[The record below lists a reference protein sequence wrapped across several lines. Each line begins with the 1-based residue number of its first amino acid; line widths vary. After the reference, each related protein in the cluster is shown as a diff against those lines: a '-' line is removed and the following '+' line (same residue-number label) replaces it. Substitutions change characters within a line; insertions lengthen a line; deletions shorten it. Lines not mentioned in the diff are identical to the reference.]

1 MLNGT
6 PRIYRTA
13 FASSARDTS
22 AQITRT
28 QLCETVCRRLSITD
42 EAYRRIMAIFVPYP
56 YGRTRLLFTRG
67 NRSTLILLPSFCLPF
82 PPSFL
87 FLSLSFS
94 FFLSLP
100 SRCSLN
106 GKAIFIS
113 QFNPPSTSPS
123 RRSHSLYG
131 IFDDSIS
138 TIFTTDGYIV
148 KNAAVF
154 PVL

>member
-28 QLCETVCRRLSITD
+28 QLCGTVCRRLSITD

-67 NRSTLILLPSFCLPF
+67 NRSTLILLPSVFPSLPL
-82 PPSFL
+82 L
-87 FLSLSFS
+87 FFSLSFS
-94 FFLSLP
+94 FFLFLCRLVVRSTVKP
-100 SRCSLN
+100 SSFRNLTHPQPRLLVALTLCT
-106 GKAIFIS
+106 GY
-113 QFNPPSTSPS
+113 STTRFPRYS
-123 RRSHSLYG
+123 RQMDTS
-131 IFDDSIS
+131 
-138 TIFTTDGYIV
+138 
-148 KNAAVF
+148 
-154 PVL
+154 

>member
-28 QLCETVCRRLSITD
+28 QLCGTVCRRLSITD

-67 NRSTLILLPSFCLPF
+67 NRSTLILLLPSVLPSL
-82 PPSFL
+82 PLL
-87 FLSLSFS
+87 FFSLSFS

-131 IFDDSIS
+131 IFHDSIS